1 MEFRIERSALAEAV
15 AWAARVL
22 PVRSPVPVLGGLLLE
37 AEGGRLRVSGLD
49 YEASARIDV
58 ADAEILRPG
67 KVLVMGRRLLDIC
80 KVLPEGAV
88 ECAVEGSRFTVSGD
102 GARFGLSVLP
112 LDDYP
117 ALPSLPRVRGAVEA
131 AEFAAA
137 VADVAVAAGRD
148 DTLPALT
155 GIRLGLDAVT
165 GTMTLAATDRYRF
178 AVRTL
183 PWKAA
188 GAGAGEGAG
197 VDAGAGEGAGVD
209 AGAGSGAEA
218 GSGSDAGAGSGARA
232 GARAGDG
239 AGAGES
245 ADVLVSARRLT
256 EIARSLGRSGLVSV
270 ALDAGSAGFEHAGMR
285 TTVRLLDGRLPRHDK
300 LFAMEDPAV
309 AVVDRAR
316 LVEAV
321 KRVSVVADGDGPVQL
336 AFSAEDNSVHLRAGY
351 EDDVASQR
359 LPATLEGAREL
370 TVAFNPG
377 YLADALAS
385 FDEPSLRLL
394 MMGAGQR
401 AMITGEGEP
410 GRDVSPPR
418 HRHLLMS
425 VKPPLV

>member
-22 PVRSPVPVLGGLLLE
+22 PVRSPVPVLGGLLLD

-58 ADAEILRPG
+58 EAAEILRPG

-88 ECAVEGSRFTVSGD
+88 ECAVEGSRFTISGD

-117 ALPSLPRVRGAVEA
+117 ALPPLPRVRGAVEA

-155 GIRLGLDAVT
+155 GIRLGLDAGS

-183 PWKAA
+183 PWKAV
-188 GAGAGEGAG
+188 E
-197 VDAGAGEGAGVD
+197 
-209 AGAGSGAEA
+209 
-218 GSGSDAGAGSGARA
+218 SDAGVSEG
-232 GARAGDG
+232 
-239 AGAGES
+239 

-270 ALDAGSAGFEHAGMR
+270 ALGAGSAGFEHAGMR

-321 KRVSVVADGDGPVQL
+321 KRVSAVADGDGPVQL
-336 AFSAEDNSVHLRAGY
+336 AFSADDDSVHLQAGY

-359 LPATLEGAREL
+359 LPATLEGAREM
-370 TVAFNPG
+370 TVAFNPA

-425 VKPPLV
+425 VKPPLA

>member
-1 MEFRIERSALAEAV
+1 MEFRIERSALTEAV

-22 PVRSPVPVLGGLLLE
+22 PVRSPVPVLGGLLLDT
-37 AEGGRLRVSGLD
+37 EGGRLRVSGLD

-58 ADAEILRPG
+58 EAAEILRPG

-80 KVLPEGAV
+80 KVLPDGPV

-112 LDDYP
+112 LADYP
-117 ALPSLPRVRGAVEA
+117 ALPSLPQVRGAVDA

-155 GIRLGLDAVT
+155 GIRLGLDGET

-188 GAGAGEGAG
+188 AG
-197 VDAGAGEGAGVD
+197 DP
-209 AGAGSGAEA
+209 
-218 GSGSDAGAGSGARA
+218 GSDGG
-232 GARAGDG
+232 
-239 AGAGES
+239 
-245 ADVLVSARRLT
+245 ADVIVSARRLT

-285 TTVRLLDGRLPRHDK
+285 TTVRLLEGRLPRHDK
-300 LFAMEDPAV
+300 LFALESPAV

-321 KRVSVVADGDGPVQL
+321 KRVSVVADGDSPVQMS
-336 AFSAEDNSVHLRAGY
+336 FSAADNSLLLQAGY

-359 LPATLEGAREL
+359 LPATLEGAREM

-385 FDEPSLRLL
+385 FDEPALRLL
-394 MMGAGQR
+394 LMGAGQR
-401 AMITGEGEP
+401 AMITGESQP
-410 GRDVSPPR
+410 DT

-425 VKPPLV
+425 VKPPLM

>member
-22 PVRSPVPVLGGLLLE
+22 PVRSPVPVLGGLLLD

-58 ADAEILRPG
+58 EAAEILRPG

-88 ECAVEGSRFTVSGD
+88 ECALEGSRFTVSGD

-155 GIRLGLDAVT
+155 GIRLGLDAGS

-197 VDAGAGEGAGVD
+197 AD
-209 AGAGSGAEA
+209 AGAGSGSAA
-218 GSGSDAGAGSGARA
+218 GAGAGSEA
-232 GARAGDG
+232 GAGS
-239 AGAGES
+239 GES

-285 TTVRLLDGRLPRHDK
+285 TTVRLLDGRLPRHEK

-309 AVVDRAR
+309 AVVERAR

-321 KRVSVVADGDGPVQL
+321 RRVSVVADGDGPVQL
-336 AFSAEDNSVHLRAGY
+336 AFSAADNSVHLQAGY

-359 LPATLEGAREL
+359 LPATLEGAREM
-370 TVAFNPG
+370 TVAFNPA

-425 VKPPLV
+425 VKPPLL

>member
-1 MEFRIERSALAEAV
+1 MEFRIERSALTEAV
-15 AWAARVL
+15 SWAARVL
-22 PVRSPVPVLGGLLLE
+22 PVRSPVPVLGGLLLDTE
-37 AEGGRLRVSGLD
+37 SGRTDEGGDGSGAGDGRLRISGLD

-58 ADAEILRPG
+58 EAGILRPG

-80 KVLPEGAV
+80 KVLPDGPV

-112 LDDYP
+112 LADHP
-117 ALPSLPRVRGAVEA
+117 ALPALPQVRGAVD
-131 AEFAAA
+131 AELFAAA

-155 GIRLGLDAVT
+155 GIRLGLD
-165 GTMTLAATDRYRF
+165 GDTMTLAATDRYRY

-183 PWKAA
+183 PWKATA
-188 GAGAGEGAG
+188 P
-197 VDAGAGEGAGVD
+197 
-209 AGAGSGAEA
+209 
-218 GSGSDAGAGSGARA
+218 
-232 GARAGDG
+232 
-239 AGAGES
+239 GES

-285 TTVRLLDGRLPRHDK
+285 TTVRLLEGRLPRHEK
-300 LFAMEDPAV
+300 LFAMEGPSL

-316 LVEAV
+316 LTEAV
-321 KRVSVVADGDGPVQL
+321 KRVSVVADGDSPVQMT
-336 AFSAEDNSVHLRAGY
+336 FSRADASVTLRAGY

-359 LPATLEGAREL
+359 LPATLEGDEEL
-370 TVAFNPG
+370 TVAFNPA

-385 FDEPSLRLL
+385 FTGPALRLQL
-394 MMGAGQR
+394 LGAGQR
-401 AMITGEGEP
+401 ALITDGAGT
-410 GRDVSPPR
+410 GT

-425 VKPPLV
+425 VRPQLV

>member
-22 PVRSPVPVLGGLLLE
+22 PVRSPVPVLGGLLLD

-49 YEASARIDV
+49 YEASARIEV

-188 GAGAGEGAG
+188 GAGA
-197 VDAGAGEGAGVD
+197 DTGAGEGAG
-209 AGAGSGAEA
+209 A
-218 GSGSDAGAGSGARA
+218 GSGSDAGAGSGT
-232 GARAGDG
+232 RAGDG
-239 AGAGES
+239 TGDGVGAGES

-336 AFSAEDNSVHLRAGY
+336 AFSAEDNSVHLQAGY

-359 LPATLEGAREL
+359 LPATLEGAREM

-377 YLADALAS
+377 YLADALVS

-394 MMGAGQR
+394 LMGAGQR

>member
-15 AWAARVL
+15 SWAARVL
-22 PVRSPVPVLGGLLLE
+22 PVRSPVPLLGGLLLDT
-37 AEGGRLRVSGLD
+37 EGGRLRVSGLD

-58 ADAEILRPG
+58 EAAEVLRPG

-80 KVLPEGAV
+80 KVLPDGPV

-117 ALPSLPRVRGAVEA
+117 ALPSLPQVRGAVEA

-155 GIRLGLDAVT
+155 GIRLGLDAEA

-188 GAGAGEGAG
+188 AAG
-197 VDAGAGEGAGVD
+197 
-209 AGAGSGAEA
+209 
-218 GSGSDAGAGSGARA
+218 
-232 GARAGDG
+232 
-239 AGAGES
+239 GES

-300 LFAMEDPAV
+300 LFAMESPAV

-321 KRVSVVADGDGPVQL
+321 KRVSVVADGDSPVQM
-336 AFSAEDNSVHLRAGY
+336 AFSAADNSVHLQAGY

-359 LPATLEGAREL
+359 LPATLEGAREM

-401 AMITGEGEP
+401 AMVTGEAGS
-410 GRDVSPPR
+410 DA

-425 VKPPLV
+425 VKPPLL

>member
-15 AWAARVL
+15 AWTARVL
-22 PVRSPVPVLGGLLLE
+22 PVRSPVPVLGGLLLD
-37 AEGGRLRVSGLD
+37 ARDGRLRVSGLD

-58 ADAEILRPG
+58 DAAEILRPG

-80 KVLPEGAV
+80 KVLPEGVV
-88 ECAVEGSRFTVSGD
+88 ECAVEGSRFTVSAG

-131 AEFAAA
+131 AKFAAA

-148 DTLPALT
+148 DALPVLT
-155 GIRLGLDAVT
+155 GIRLGIDAAA

-188 GAGAGEGAG
+188 GPDAGADEGA
-197 VDAGAGEGAGVD
+197 DAGAGPRGGV
-209 AGAGSGAEA
+209 
-218 GSGSDAGAGSGARA
+218 
-232 GARAGDG
+232 
-239 AGAGES
+239 
-245 ADVLVSARRLT
+245 DVLVSARRLT

-270 ALDAGSAGFEHAGMR
+270 ALDAGSAGFEHAGTR

-300 LFAMEDPAV
+300 LFAMEDPAA

-336 AFSAEDNSVHLRAGY
+336 AFSAADNSVLLQAGY

-359 LPATLEGAREL
+359 LPATLEGAREM
-370 TVAFNPG
+370 TVAFNSA

-410 GRDVSPPR
+410 GGDASPPR

>member
-22 PVRSPVPVLGGLLLE
+22 PVRSPVPVLGGLLLD

-58 ADAEILRPG
+58 EAAEILRPG

-117 ALPSLPRVRGAVEA
+117 ALPPLPRVRGAVEA

-155 GIRLGLDAVT
+155 GIRLGLDAAT

-183 PWKAA
+183 PWKAVEADA
-188 GAGAGEGAG
+188 GAEAGAGEGA
-197 VDAGAGEGAGVD
+197 DARPG
-209 AGAGSGAEA
+209 AGAGSGSGSDSGSGALSGV
-218 GSGSDAGAGSGARA
+218 GSGSVADARA
-232 GARAGDG
+232 GSE
-239 AGAGES
+239 AGES

-270 ALDAGSAGFEHAGMR
+270 ALGAGSAGFEHAGMR

-321 KRVSVVADGDGPVQL
+321 KRVSVVADGEGPVQL
-336 AFSAEDNSVHLRAGY
+336 AFSADDNSVHLQAGY

-359 LPATLEGAREL
+359 LPATLEGAREM
-370 TVAFNPG
+370 TVAFNPA

-425 VKPPLV
+425 VKPPLA